1 MNTFVIKHAGVITY
15 RLPFLDALTELESFK
30 STAMAQQQIDADTLT
45 VSMGVNGSAEISLP
59 SVNAEPDSKDWEDQW
74 TNWENA
80 FDQAI
85 LFVVS
90 QR

>member
-1 MNTFVIKHAGVITY
+1 MNTFVIKHAGVTTC
-15 RLPFLDALTELESFK
+15 RLQFLDALTELESFK
-30 STAMAQQQIDADTLT
+30 STAMARQQIDAATLT
-45 VSMGVNGSAEISLP
+45 IDVGVNGAAEISLP
-59 SVNAEPDSKDWEDQW
+59 NVNAETDSKEWEEQW
-74 TNWENA
+74 TKWENA